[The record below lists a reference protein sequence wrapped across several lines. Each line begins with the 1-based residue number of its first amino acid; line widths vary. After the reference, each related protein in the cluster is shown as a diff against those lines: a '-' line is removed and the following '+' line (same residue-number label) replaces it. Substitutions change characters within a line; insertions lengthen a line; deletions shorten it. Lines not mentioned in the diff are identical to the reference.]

1 MTPATIALSVLP
13 RCGRTRSNSGAVT
26 GSRRLGDEVT
36 EQPPAAERPRRVPLH
51 VVVSAGGELDPDDLA
66 GVLEAMPAAFFFL
79 DCQWRFRYVNA
90 EMDKLLHLPRE
101 ELLGRTI
108 WDVYPRMVGSRFEAA
123 YRDAV
128 ASGHPIAFEAPYSGE
143 LPGWYEVRAWPRPD
157 GLAVYYL
164 DVTARHT
171 AEETARRATAR
182 LDLLA
187 RVNAELSG
195 ALDSVSALGRL
206 ARLVV
211 PTLTDACI
219 VTVVDREGRARDV
232 GSWHADPD
240 RRELLDRYAEIR
252 METLPPTS
260 PVALALTAGTPVTE
274 PVAEVLALMP
284 PGPARDLLEQLGAE
298 RASVLP
304 LPAAD
309 RTVGVLTLYHDPGRV
324 VGPQDVETAREV
336 AAQAGRAVDRVH
348 RQSQQAK
355 LAEALQRSL
364 LTEPPGIPHAEVV
377 VRYVPAAEA
386 ARVGGDWYDAFQ
398 QRDGTPVVVIGDV
411 VGHDTA
417 AAAMMGQL
425 RGLLRGIAHHSGEG
439 PAEVLRGLDEAIAS
453 MHAGALAT
461 AAVARFEG
469 LPDTDGGTLMRWAN
483 AGHPPP
489 LVLTPDR
496 EVTLLG
502 GPLGDLM
509 LGVDATTVR
518 LESTVE
524 VTPGSVVLLYTDGLI
539 ERRGS
544 TIDAGLDRLCACLA
558 ELADRPLAELC
569 DALLDRMLEGTPQD
583 DVALVALTVRPEDG
597 PR

>member
-90 EMDKLLHLPRE
+90 AMDRLLHLPRE

-108 WDVYPRMVGSRFEAA
+108 WDVYPRMVGSRFDSA

-128 ASGHPIAFEAPYSGE
+128 ASGHPVAFEAPYSGE

-157 GLAVYYL
+157 GLAVYFL

-206 ARLVV
+206 ARIVV

-219 VTVVDREGRARDV
+219 VTVVDRDGRARDV
-232 GSWHADPD
+232 GSWHTDPAK
-240 RRELLDRYAEIR
+240 RELLARYAEIR
-252 METLPPTS
+252 LETLPPPS

-274 PVAEVLALMP
+274 PVADVLALMR
-284 PGPARDLLEQLGAE
+284 PGPARDLLEQLGPE
-298 RASVLP
+298 RAGVLP
-304 LPAAD
+304 LPAGD
-309 RTVGVLTLYHDPGRV
+309 RTVGVLTLYHDAGRV
-324 VGPQDVETAREV
+324 VGPQDLETAREV
-336 AAQAGRAVDRVH
+336 AVQAGRAIDRVH
-348 RQSQQAK
+348 RQSQQAQ

-364 LTEPPGIPHAEVV
+364 LTEPPAIPHAEVV

-386 ARVGGDWYDAFQ
+386 ARVGGDWYDAFLQ
-398 QRDGTPVVVIGDV
+398 QDGTAVVVIGDV

-417 AAAMMGQL
+417 AAASMGQL
-425 RGLLRGIAHHSGEG
+425 RGLLRGIAHHSGGG

-453 MHAGALAT
+453 MHRDALAT
-461 AAVARFEG
+461 AAVARLEG
-469 LPDTDGGTLMRWAN
+469 LATPGGVRMRWAN

-489 LVLTPDR
+489 FLLGPDR
-496 EVTLLG
+496 TVTVLG
-502 GPLGDLM
+502 GRLGDLM
-509 LGVDATTVR
+509 LGVDATAER
-518 LESTVE
+518 AESTVA
-524 VTPGSVVLLYTDGLI
+524 VAPGSVVLLYTDGLI

-544 TIDAGLDRLCACLA
+544 TLDDGLHRLRDCLV
-558 ELADRPLAELC
+558 ELAGRPLAELC
-569 DALLDRMLEGTPQD
+569 DTVLDHMLQGTPQD
-583 DVALVALTVRPEDG
+583 DVALVALAVCPDARP
-597 PR
+597 R

>member
-1 MTPATIALSVLP
+1 
-13 RCGRTRSNSGAVT
+13 
-26 GSRRLGDEVT
+26 VT
-36 EQPPAAERPRRVPLH
+36 EQPPPAERPRRVPLR
-51 VVVSAGGELDPDDLA
+51 VVVNAGGELDPDDLA
-66 GVLEAMPAAFFFL
+66 GVLEAMPAAFFLL
-79 DCQWRFRYVNA
+79 DRQWRFRYVNA
-90 EMDKLLHLPRE
+90 EMDKVLHLPRG
-101 ELLGRTI
+101 ELLGRSI

-128 ASGHPIAFEAPYSGE
+128 ASGRPTAFEAQYSGE

-206 ARLVV
+206 ARIVV

-219 VTVVDREGRARDV
+219 VTVVDRDGRARDV
-232 GSWHADPD
+232 GSWHTDPAK
-240 RRELLDRYAEIR
+240 RELMARYAEIR
-252 METLPPTS
+252 LETLPPTS
-260 PVALALTAGTPVTE
+260 PVALALTAGTPVSE
-274 PVAEVLALMP
+274 PVADVLSLMR
-284 PGPARDLLEQLGAE
+284 PGPARDLLEQLGPE
-298 RASVLP
+298 RAAVLP

-309 RTVGVLTLYHDPGRV
+309 RTVGVLTLYHDAGRV

-386 ARVGGDWYDAFQ
+386 ARVGGDWYDAFL
-398 QRDGTPVVVIGDV
+398 QRDGTPMIVIGDV

-425 RGLLRGIAHHSGEG
+425 RGLLRGIAHHGGDG
-439 PAEVLRGLDEAIAS
+439 PAAVLRGLDEAIAS
-453 MHAGALAT
+453 MHTGALAT

-469 LPDTDGGTLMRWAN
+469 LAGADGVRMRWAN

-489 LVLTPDR
+489 F
-496 EVTLLG
+496 LLG
-502 GPLGDLM
+502 PDGRVSVLGGRFGDLM
-509 LGVDATTVR
+509 LGVDPTAER
-518 LESTVE
+518 AESTLDVD
-524 VTPGSVVLLYTDGLI
+524 PGSVVLLYTDGLI

-544 TIDAGLDRLCACLA
+544 TLDDGLDRLRRGLH
-558 ELADRPLAELC
+558 ELAGRPLDELC
-569 DALLDRMLEGTPQD
+569 DALLERMLQGTPED
-583 DVALVALTVRPEDG
+583 DVALVALLVRPGSTDR
-597 PR
+597 PA

>member
-26 GSRRLGDEVT
+26 GSRRWGDEVT

-90 EMDKLLHLPRE
+90 AMDRLLHLPRE

-108 WDVYPRMVGSRFEAA
+108 WGVYTRMVGSRFDSA

-128 ASGHPIAFEAPYSGE
+128 ASGHPVAFEAPYSGE

-157 GLAVYYL
+157 GLAVYFL

-171 AEETARRATAR
+171 AEESARRSGAR
-182 LDLLA
+182 LALLA
-187 RVNAELSG
+187 QVNAELSG

-206 ARLVV
+206 ARIVV
-211 PTLTDACI
+211 PTLTDAAI
-219 VTVVDREGRARDV
+219 VTVVDRDGRARDV
-232 GSWHADPD
+232 GSRAADPGKRD
-240 RRELLDRYAEIR
+240 LLARYARIR
-252 METLPPTS
+252 LETLPPTS
-260 PVALALTAGTPVTE
+260 PVALALTAGTEVDE

-284 PGPARDLLEQLGAE
+284 PGAARDLLEELGPE

-304 LPAAD
+304 LPALD
-309 RTVGVLTLYHDPGRV
+309 RTVGVLTLYHDAGRV

-336 AAQAGRAVDRVH
+336 AAAAGRAIDRVH
-348 RQSQQAK
+348 RQSQQAP
-355 LAEALQRSL
+355 LAEAPQRSL
-364 LTEPPGIPHAEVV
+364 LPETPGLPHAEFV

-386 ARVGGDWYDAFQ
+386 ARVGGDWYDAFL

-417 AAAMMGQL
+417 AAASMGQL
-425 RGLLRGIAHHSGEG
+425 RGLLRGIAHHSGAG

-453 MHAGALAT
+453 MHRDALAS

-469 LPDTDGGTLMRWAN
+469 LPGTDGSTLMRWAN
-483 AGHPPP
+483 AGQ
-489 LVLTPDR
+489 
-496 EVTLLG
+496 G
-502 GPLGDLM
+502 GRHVEALGD
-509 LGVDATTVR
+509 GRAPPAARTH
-518 LESTVE
+518 
-524 VTPGSVVLLYTDGLI
+524 PGPGGHAP
-539 ERRGS
+539 RRPARRP
-544 TIDAGLDRLCACLA
+544 DAGRGRHHRAA
-558 ELADRPLAELC
+558 
-569 DALLDRMLEGTPQD
+569 G
-583 DVALVALTVRPEDG
+583 
-597 PR
+597 